1 MRISR
6 SLTLLFVLMIAVS
19 TAGAARLR
27 AKPAA
32 TDAWPKSDPELVRQ
46 HIIDLLT
53 ALPDLVPANAAYA
66 ARMANLK
73 ARFEAFTPEQ
83 AAGLAYVDDAALAS
97 AVEHLKQAAAER
109 RLRLQTLKTK
119 PVAPNDVNTPLPP
132 AN

>member
-32 TDAWPKSDPELVRQ
+32 NDAWPKSDPALVRQ

-83 AAGLAYVDDAALAS
+83 VAGLAYVDDAALAS

-109 RLRLQTLKTK
+109 RLRASATMIC
-119 PVAPNDVNTPLPP
+119 PLPP
-132 AN
+132 PFCTMVSSW